1 MTLRVQICPDRLPAG
16 RPSDQRIPVLTNCR
30 FKRLIPFMKTD
41 VDVVIL
47 GAGMAGLAL
56 ARALTGP
63 GRNLSVTVL
72 EPRTLRPD
80 TRLWIFPA
88 APGHALARFVRHE
101 TRDVSLAGRAGALH
115 AGAIWTV
122 PAADVQAAALEAVSA
137 SMRARLETGVRIDAI
152 TPSPRG
158 AVVDCSLGVIRAR
171 QVVDTR
177 PGADHAVGARDW
189 TQIVLS
195 ARIEGGDAPPRFELG
210 APAAQAGGI
219 NLIQRHDLGGGVQL
233 VEAVRYAP
241 PGDDGAGLRAVLD
254 DALAAPLDM
263 TPRRTVLPLLPPPA
277 RRAQPGAVIA
287 APARAGGL
295 RFAVGMEA
303 LRLSRWAQASAP
315 GAGEGALIAP
325 PPDPGSA
332 ARAPARDLARRLR
345 EGTGPAAVWLERML
359 TSSQPDMALA
369 FLAGSE
375 PAR

>member
-1 MTLRVQICPDRLPAG
+1 
-16 RPSDQRIPVLTNCR
+16 
-30 FKRLIPFMKTD
+30 MKTD

-56 ARALTGP
+56 SRALTGP

-80 TRLWIFPA
+80 TRLWTFPA
-88 APGHALARFVRHE
+88 ASGHALARFARHE
-101 TRDVSLAGRAGALH
+101 TRNVSLAGRDGRLQANAV
-115 AGAIWTV
+115 WTV
-122 PAADVQAAALEAVSA
+122 PAADVQGAALEALSA
-137 SMRARLETGVRIDAI
+137 SVGARIEAGVRIGAV
-152 TPSPRG
+152 SAAARG
-158 AVVDCSLGVIRAR
+158 AVVDCSLGQIRAR

-177 PGADHAVGARDW
+177 PGADHAVGAKAW

-195 ARIEGGDAPPRFELG
+195 ARIEGADNPPRFEMG
-210 APAAQAGGI
+210 APVAQAGGI

-254 DALAAPLDM
+254 GALAAPEGAA
-263 TPRRTVLPLLPPPA
+263 PRRTVLPLLPPPA
-277 RRAQPGAVIA
+277 QRAQSGAIIA

-303 LRLSRWAQASAP
+303 LRLARWAQASAQSLDD
-315 GAGEGALIAP
+315 GRLIAP
-325 PPDPGSA
+325 PPDPGTA
-332 ARAPARDLARRLR
+332 ARAPALTLARRLR
-345 EGTGPAAVWLERML
+345 EGAGPAAAWFTQML
-359 TSSQPDMALA
+359 TALEPDAAIA
-369 FLAGSE
+369 FLAGSG